1 MDAQYTGEQISRLRK
16 QKNLTQRQLAEQL
29 HVTDKAVSKWERGVN
44 FPDLGLMEKLAE
56 ALDTTTA
63 VLLGLE
69 QADQAETLSALAEIS
84 QDQLEEARKDL
95 RIFSWG
101 SVATALLLALA
112 YQLTQKHA
120 VEVYC
125 LLHCMIFAI
134 GYAGQWYLYKYGE
147 MKKWEPKELGT
158 FFASLLPVIIWVGYM
173 FFTGN
178 SLSQGI
184 VWLLVAIS
192 CVFAQIHFIQVM
204 RPRIMQALPL
214 ILSTLYVLY
223 QLLLGGLDAA
233 ECIPAICCLVVLAVD
248 IFRQPKKWRVSWKS
262 LGAGLSL
269 ILVAVALVGT
279 LCYDSLVRSYVHGNR
294 EKLESYAQNLLET
307 GKYDTYGPWNVIAYP
322 EHGYVE
328 FTTGGSGMGSNTV
341 YEGFYYSVSGEH
353 LPFPGF
359 DGHSEIVGSTAWFRD
374 SMDNSDNWQK
384 STQISEYLY
393 WFELHY

>member
-1 MDAQYTGEQISRLRK
+1 MDAQYTGEQISRLRR

-44 FPDLGLMEKLAE
+44 FPDLGLMENLAA
-56 ALDTTTA
+56 ALGTTPA

-69 QADQAETLSALAEIS
+69 NADQSETLNTLTEIS
-84 QDQLEEARKDL
+84 QEQMEETKRDL

-101 SVATALLLALA
+101 SVAVALLLL
-112 YQLTQKHA
+112 LGHHLVQKDA
-120 VEVYC
+120 VEAYH
-125 LLHCMIFAI
+125 LLRILIFLLAVS
-134 GYAGQWYLYKYGE
+134 GWWFLSKYGE
-147 MKKWEPKELGT
+147 IKKWEPKELGS
-158 FFASLLPVIIWVGYM
+158 FIASLLPVLIWVGYM
-173 FFTGN
+173 FFTGH
-178 SLSQGI
+178 SLSQSL
-184 VWLLVAIS
+184 VWVLVATS
-192 CVFAQIHFIQVM
+192 CIFVQIHFIQVM
-204 RPRIMQALPL
+204 RPWIMQALPL

-223 QLLLGGLDAA
+223 QLFLGGLDAA

-248 IFRQPKKWRVSWKS
+248 IFRQPKKWRVGWKS

-269 ILVAVALVGT
+269 ILAAVALVSM

-307 GKYDTYGPWNVIAYP
+307 GKYDTYGPWSVIAYP

-359 DGHSEIVGSTAWFRD
+359 DGYAEIMGSTAWFRD
-374 SMDNSDNWQK
+374 SMDNSDNWMK
-384 STQISEYLY
+384 STQITEHLY